1 MNFGV
6 IKSHPNTEY
15 LHYRFASGDFEGNF
29 CIMGRKKAKASSTP
43 ATTISEHVEDGGLV
57 EGAVATSQTA
67 RITALESKLDRVVD
81 LVEGLGERLQRQE
94 DVSSISPVPSAHS
107 SPHHKRARVPSFEE
121 LRSDSHIQADVQKQ
135 LHTYDNVSR
144 LDVKGRSTDVY
155 KSGRFRAGIH
165 KVRHV
170 IPWPQDY
177 CTTVSGYK
185 QPTYD
190 DLNVF
195 QWSQGFV
202 YCVLEESHRK
212 TRENM
217 LRYFTSLMQDA
228 VEMSFATA
236 KRAHS
241 IILQE
246 IEKRNSDW
254 DNLDKIEKLRC
265 RHTEKYIYGCQE
277 KC

>member
-1 MNFGV
+1 MRG
-6 IKSHPNTEY
+6 
-15 LHYRFASGDFEGNF
+15 
-29 CIMGRKKAKASSTP
+29 C
-43 ATTISEHVEDGGLV
+43 
-57 EGAVATSQTA
+57 
-67 RITALESKLDRVVD
+67 RV
-81 LVEGLGERLQRQE
+81 
-94 DVSSISPVPSAHS
+94 HS

-121 LRSDSHIQADVQKQ
+121 LRSDSQIQAEVQKRF
-135 LHTYDNVSR
+135 HTYDNVSR

-185 QPTYD
+185 RPTYD

-195 QWSQGFV
+195 EWSQGFV
-202 YCVLEESHRK
+202 YCVLEESHSK

-217 LRYFTSLMQDA
+217 LRYCTSLMQDA

-236 KRAHS
+236 KRAHT
-241 IILQE
+241 IVLQE
-246 IEKRNSDW
+246 IEKGNCDL

-265 RHTEKYIYGCQE
+265 RHTQRNISMGVKKSVDSSDKVQNCKLYNKGMCRHDNVLEHVEKGILYQHYCSHCFAITGKRFKHPKTQCLRFKRESKDVDQGQ
-277 KC
+277 KV